1 LVQVLVIGQ
10 HEPIEEPI
18 MMFFEDQTLGRIHE
32 PGVSYEDGDDCSYY
46 TNQPAPG
53 QWVAIGI
60 TPLNETS
67 GESPTLLVGTGR
79 TELAAIRALHRRC
92 QQRSMAETH

>member
-1 LVQVLVIGQ
+1 
-10 HEPIEEPI
+10 
-18 MMFFEDQTLGRIHE
+18 MSFFEDQTLGRIHD
-32 PGVSYEDGDDCSYY
+32 PGIGHADGDDCSYY

-60 TPLNETS
+60 SPPSETADAA
-67 GESPTLLVGTGR
+67 PRLLVGTGR

-92 QQRSMAETH
+92 QMRSVERATRDNPASR